1 MKQLKKIK
9 NKIEFY
15 KNTLVLDERGRM
27 AMLID
32 FFDDDDD
39 YYWVL
44 DYGSMIEYH
53 SCLLGLIYLK
63 DVIDND
69 QYNRLITSWNFSKT
83 KPINIMTKYDQSKI
97 INEIKSR
104 FSKKFLSSK
113 MNLEIAINQ
122 VCKRYNFTL
131 TDFFNKNNKKLKKF
145 LKSLNY

>member
-15 KNTLVLDERGRM
+15 NNTLVLDERGRM

-83 KPINIMTKYDQSKI
+83 NSFILLWGRI
-97 INEIKSR
+97 
-104 FSKKFLSSK
+104 
-113 MNLEIAINQ
+113 
-122 VCKRYNFTL
+122 
-131 TDFFNKNNKKLKKF
+131 
-145 LKSLNY
+145 